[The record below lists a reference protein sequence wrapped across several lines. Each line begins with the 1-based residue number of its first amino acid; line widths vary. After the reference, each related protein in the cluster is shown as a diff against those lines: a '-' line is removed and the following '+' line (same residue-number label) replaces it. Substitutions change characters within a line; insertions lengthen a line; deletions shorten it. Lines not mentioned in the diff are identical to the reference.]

1 MNPKGIIDIIGHVHI
16 QDDLGQVLLDDWNA
30 VHPQNMATIIG
41 RALANAWEGNL
52 PASPNQVDTNAHWVN
67 RIELGNGGAS
77 VASGGAITYE
87 TPITTPSNASLYNAT
102 YSEIVDEAQGS
113 DGSIGFPSGGGPS
126 ETPNTNSVVS
136 ASGSGVQTTVTVV
149 VELSA
154 AQPASQSTDD
164 QAASSEDDFAFDE
177 LGLKST
183 DDLLLSHIVFSPIL
197 KSANRTITITYTL
210 TITVS

>member
-52 PASPNQVDTNAHWVN
+52 PASPNQIDAKAHWVN
-67 RIELGNGGAS
+67 RIELGNGGAV
-77 VASGGAITYE
+77 VASSGGILYNSPVTS
-87 TPITTPSNASLYNAT
+87 PSNATLYFPT

-113 DGSIGFPSGGGPS
+113 DGSIGGPS
-126 ETPNTNSVVS
+126 ESPNTNSVVS

-154 AQPASQSTDD
+154 DQPASQSTDD
-164 QAASSEDDFAFDE
+164 QVVDPEDDFAFDE
-177 LGLKST
+177 LGLKSV